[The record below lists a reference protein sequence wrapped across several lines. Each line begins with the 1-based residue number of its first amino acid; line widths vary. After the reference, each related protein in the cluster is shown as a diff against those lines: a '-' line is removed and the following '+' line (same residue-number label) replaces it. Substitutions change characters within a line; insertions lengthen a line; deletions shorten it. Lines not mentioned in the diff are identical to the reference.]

1 MAYTI
6 LFRRGT
12 DNEWTQANPTLR
24 LGEMGFVTD
33 TRRLKVGDGI
43 TPWNSL
49 PYNIASLTNG
59 KIPLDQLP
67 DTVKISVNEVST
79 IAQRNML
86 TAESGDLAI
95 VLETNKTYVYDG
107 DSWVEFLV
115 SPDFT
120 GYATEQYVDDAIDN
134 LTLEQYVTGASAN
147 AIVDSAITDLNISQY
162 ATQAYVS
169 AEIADL
175 DLPDSHLFQVDYQNQ
190 STLYGND
197 APHIGGSSSAQFN
210 YQGVTGVGDSV
221 FTSSSATL
229 LAYPSASIVFFST
242 AVGANSMSAAYHNI
256 ENTAIGYATLVKGGF
271 RNVAIGTYS
280 MNSITPN
287 PSDNR
292 FNPTVAKD
300 NTALGHHSLYALTT
314 GNNNIAVGADALS
327 NVTTGNSN
335 IAIGAYSLIKT
346 HDTANFDGSGAI
358 AIGASATVPGNNTIK
373 IGNASQVIVTDNPIY
388 RYSDENDLSSVI
400 NIDYG
405 LSFINNLRP
414 VRYSSSPRNGEVA
427 RNQVG
432 FIASEVAS
440 ASPSFTG
447 YIDFNSEGNSNIK
460 ALAYDQ
466 FIPPLVKSVQEVDL
480 RLVVAE
486 SNLTTVAALSASV
499 AALSASV
506 VALNDGDAVY
516 ETYTLTSSGTD
527 YFFSASP
534 GQAEPTVTLV
544 KGRRYRFDVT
554 GVNSAEPVALRES
567 DGVTNQITGT
577 TGNDPVSGVSGAS
590 SSNYIFYSVPSVPAY
605 TSLIYQSVNTP
616 LMRGV
621 INLVD
626 P

>member
-12 DNEWTQANPTLR
+12 DNEWTQANPVLR

-86 TAESGDLAI
+86 TAESGDLA
-95 VLETNKTYVYDG
+95 VVAETNKTYVYDG
-107 DSWVEFLV
+107 TNWVEFLV
-115 SPDFT
+115 NPDLT
-120 GYATEQYVDDAIDN
+120 GYATEQYVVDAIDN
-134 LTLEQYVTGASAN
+134 LGLESYLTSASVN
-147 AIVDSAITDLNISQY
+147 AIVDSAITDLNIGQY
-162 ATQAYVS
+162 ATQTYVGL
-169 AEIADL
+169 EIAEL
-175 DLPDSHLFQVDYQNQ
+175 DLPDSHLFQVDYQNR

-197 APHIGGSSSAQFN
+197 VPHIGGSSSAQFS
-210 YQGVTGVGDSV
+210 YEGVTGVGDGV
-221 FTSSSATL
+221 FTSSSAIL
-229 LAYPSASIVFFST
+229 AAYPSASIVFLST
-242 AVGANSMSAAYHNI
+242 GMGTSSMSAAYHNI
-256 ENTAIGYATLVKGGF
+256 ENTAVGYGTLIKGGF
-271 RNVAIGTYS
+271 RNVAIGTHS
-280 MNSITPN
+280 MANITPN
-287 PSDNR
+287 ASDNR
-292 FNPTVAKD
+292 FDPTVAKD
-300 NTALGHHSLYALTT
+300 NTALGHHSLFDVTT
-314 GNNNIAVGADALS
+314 GSNNIAIGSDALS
-327 NVTTGNSN
+327 NVTTGNDN
-335 IAIGAYSLIKT
+335 IAVGAYALRKT
-346 HDTANFDGSGAI
+346 HDMADFNGINSI

-373 IGNASQVIVTDNPIY
+373 IGNGNHVIVTDNPIF
-388 RYSDENDLSSVI
+388 RYSDENDLTSIS
-400 NIDYG
+400 NISYG
-405 LSFINNLRP
+405 LDFINALRP
-414 VRYSSSPRNGEVA
+414 VEYDSDPRNGETA
-427 RNQVG
+427 RSQVG

-440 ASPSFTG
+440 ASPSFAG
-447 YIDFNSEGNSNIK
+447 YIDFNSVGNSNIK

-466 FIPPLVKSVQEVDL
+466 FIPPIVKAVQEVDL
-480 RLVVAE
+480 RLVTAE

-506 VALNDGDAVY
+506 ITLNEGDAVY

-554 GVNSAEPVALRES
+554 GVNSAQPVALRES

-616 LMRGV
+616 AMRGV